1 MQWWV
6 FWLLSKVLRELCG
19 WKLTY
24 LLAKWALPFS
34 EAAKNKV
41 VIYCCTFVNL
51 TMYFSK
57 IPQHIA
63 FMVLYKMEGQVLSFY
78 FFLPP
83 PQSLKQ
89 I

>member
-1 MQWWV
+1 MMSVLTALQSLERIM
-6 FWLLSKVLRELCG
+6 WLETSR
-19 WKLTY
+19 TY

-83 PQSLKQ
+83 PKSLKQ